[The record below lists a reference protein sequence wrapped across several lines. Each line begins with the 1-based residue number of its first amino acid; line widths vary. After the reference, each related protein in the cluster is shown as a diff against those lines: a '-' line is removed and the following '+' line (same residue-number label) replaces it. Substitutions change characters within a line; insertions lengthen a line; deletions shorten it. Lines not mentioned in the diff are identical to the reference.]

1 MPAVDTSDIAKLI
14 SKLDDIEVCSADE
27 IYDAGDLV
35 SPDDSPTATVLIHQY
50 EQVVV
55 KSLIT
60 SFGLDGILFHDK
72 KGGDVDTLVT
82 VRDPTVEYAD
92 KANKEAYNNRGDY
105 DSHAVHS
112 DARYIAANRGFKAE
126 KKAGNLYDAYT
137 GKKFALNADTNLDHI
152 VSAKEIHDDPA
163 RVLAGIRTE
172 EAANVSSNFAMTE
185 GSINKSKNALSA
197 EAYMERLNSR
207 KDDRRA
213 RMEELRGR
221 TSLTDKERKELSKLE
236 KLDSVDGR
244 RLMARDRASRADYNR
259 RLARAYYTSPK
270 FLKSTASAALSSGA
284 KMGMRQTLG
293 LILTEVWCAVR
304 EEFPKIMERMRGNFE
319 LGKFLSGI
327 ADAFKKAFQNVKEK
341 FKTLIASFRDGALS
355 GILAS
360 ITTTIINMFF
370 ATAKNIARI
379 LRETWS
385 SLLEAFKILFLNPD
399 DLSWRERLKAATK
412 VIAVAVSVIV
422 GGLVQEWVS
431 KFTASLPL
439 GDVISIFVGSLVSG
453 ILSVS
458 FVYFLD
464 HSEIIKKLT
473 AFLDSLFTNEFR
485 RTVEFFKEVNVKL
498 DRYLAELAQIDYA
511 TFGREI
517 IAFREINARLYA
529 AKDERELNG
538 VLRAVVKERGI
549 SMPYE
554 DFAGLDAFMTNK
566 RAVLVI

>member
-27 IYDAGDLV
+27 IYDAGVLV

-50 EQVVV
+50 EQIVV

-92 KANKEAYNNRGDY
+92 KANEEAYHNRGDY

-112 DARYIAANRGFKAE
+112 DSRYIATNRWFKAV

-137 GKKFALNADTNLDHI
+137 GERFDRNADTNLDHI
-152 VSAKEIHDDPA
+152 VSAKEMHDDPA

-172 EAANVSSNFAMTE
+172 EAANVPSNFAMTE

-197 EAYMERLNSR
+197 EDYMEKLNAGR
-207 KDDRRA
+207 DDRHA
-213 RMEELRGR
+213 RMEELRGK
-221 TSLTDKERKELSKLE
+221 TSLTDRERKELSKLE

-244 RLMARDRASRADYNR
+244 RMMARDRASRVDYDR

-284 KMGMRQTLG
+284 KMGMRQALG

-341 FKTLIASFRDGALS
+341 FKALIASFRDGALS

-399 DLSWRERLKAATK
+399 DLSWRERLKAAMK
-412 VIAVAVSVIV
+412 VIAVAASVIV

-431 KFTASLPL
+431 KFTAPFPF
-439 GDVISIFVGSLVSG
+439 GDIISVFVGSLVSG

-473 AFLDSLFTNEFR
+473 AFLDSLFANEFR

-498 DRYLAELAQIDYA
+498 DRYLAELAQIDYV
-511 TFGREI
+511 TFAREI

-529 AKDERELNG
+529 ARDERELNS
-538 VLRAVVKERGI
+538 VLHAVVKERGI
-549 SMPYE
+549 SMPYD
-554 DFAGLDAFMTNK
+554 DFAGLDAFMANK